1 MFNALEAIL
10 IRKKKKKASSDSL
23 LTHNKKAS
31 CYNPVEDY

>member
-10 IRKKKKKASSDSL
+10 IRKKKKASSDSL